1 MTWSYEVQNSFL
13 VNFQLSFAND
23 VSGFQFFATLVQPI
37 IEISEDLQKLLQKV
51 YCHLFYRLQY
61 IYIYYEIVHKV
72 HNKKKMKKRQGKS
85 KKIK

>member
-1 MTWSYEVQNSFL
+1 MTWSYDVQNSFL

-61 IYIYYEIVHKV
+61 IYIFIMKSYTRYTIKRKW
-72 HNKKKMKKRQGKS
+72 KKDKE
-85 KKIK
+85 KIK